1 MYAEKRRTL
10 PDRVPVTHL
19 SQADRRLIFEQEKP
33 DRRLYCRFMF
43 ETGTRAVSKLNGL
56 HETEM

>member
-1 MYAEKRRTL
+1 MSLSATDDEMARYHVTGMDCASCAAKIEK
-10 PDRVPVTHL
+10 
-19 SQADRRLIFEQEKP
+19 AAK
-33 DRRLYCRFMF
+33 CRFMF